1 MTQSAFKHTRLS
13 ARVIS
18 QILIAHPAYEI
29 VLHAPDIAASARPGQ
44 FVMVTTIE
52 DGVELR
58 RPFSIYRASRDS
70 GSISILYL
78 ARGSFTS
85 HLAQRSPGDLVE
97 LIGPLGNGFSVGE
110 MADEEYL
117 LVGGGVGASP
127 ICFFARTLVRNYPE
141 LAANERLTVISAART
156 ATLLV
161 GVTEL
166 QESGFDVMVVTDDG
180 SAGEQGSA
188 TDILILELDRR
199 ITSKNAPH
207 KIVVYACGPMPLLRR
222 IAQIC
227 LERNVRCQVSIE
239 TSMPC
244 GVGECDDCMVPMNL
258 ARRTEPFTR
267 ACCVGPVYEADE
279 LLWEDSD
286 TP

>member
-1 MTQSAFKHTRLS
+1 MAQSAFKYTRLP

-18 QILIAHPAYEI
+18 QILITQPEYEI
-29 VLHAPDIAASARPGQ
+29 VLDAPAIAAAARPGQ
-44 FVMVTTIE
+44 FVMVITVE

-58 RPFSIYRASRDS
+58 RPFSIYRASRES

-78 ARGSFTS
+78 AKGSFTS
-85 HLAQRSPGDLVE
+85 HLAQRSPGDTVE
-97 LIGPLGNGFSVGE
+97 LIGPLGNGFSLREVAAE
-110 MADEEYL
+110 NYL

-127 ICFFARTLVRNYPE
+127 ICFFARTLARDYPE
-141 LAANERLTVISAART
+141 LAGKGRLTVISAART

-166 QESGFDVMVVTDDG
+166 QASGFDVKVVTDDG
-180 SAGEQGSA
+180 SAGEQGLA
-188 TDILILELDRR
+188 PDILILELDRR
-199 ITSKNAPH
+199 INSTIAPH
-207 KIVVYACGPMPLLRR
+207 NIVVYACGPMLLLRR

-227 LERNVRCQVSIE
+227 LERSVRCQVSIE
-239 TSMPC
+239 TAMPC
-244 GVGECDDCMVPMNL
+244 GVGECDACLVPMNL
-258 ARRTEPFTR
+258 ATRTEPYTR
-267 ACCVGPVYEADE
+267 ACCDGPIYEADE